1 MGNGAH
7 ACLITVTDISEK
19 RNAHAVM
26 RLHPTMRVTFD
37 TGLLEGTDNLKSA
50 VYFLQRAGR
59 LRSHSLHTMYMLTA
73 GGAAAA
79 HTAATCTWPTRKR
92 RPCPAPLHL
101 HRYADTKMVGEEQRG
116 GS

>member
-1 MGNGAH
+1 MFDNGYRYFRKAQRSRRH
-7 ACLITVTDISEK
+7 ASSD
-19 RNAHAVM
+19 
-26 RLHPTMRVTFD
+26 PTMRVTFD

-50 VYFLQRAGR
+50 VYFLQRAVEVSLTR
-59 LRSHSLHTMYMLTA
+59 LHTMYMLTA

-101 HRYADTKMVGEEQRG
+101 HRYADTKMVGEEQGG